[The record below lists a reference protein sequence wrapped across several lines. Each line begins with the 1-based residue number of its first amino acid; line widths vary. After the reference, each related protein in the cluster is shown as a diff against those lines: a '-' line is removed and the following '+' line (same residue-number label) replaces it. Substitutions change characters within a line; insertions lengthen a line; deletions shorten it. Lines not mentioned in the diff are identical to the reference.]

1 MKILVTLLVLLP
13 VLLFAQPVIDGVL
26 SDANYITV
34 ATKQNSNSG
43 FGGSID
49 VSKIVYYP
57 DVTNSILYLGVVGKL
72 NIANNDEI
80 GIWLNVTGTGSPTGV
95 AAGNK
100 LGVDG
105 FSGFI
110 GAGNNNYKADF
121 EVDYQ
126 FAFNPGSN
134 ISNVYF
140 DAAKMV
146 GTPAGHYQG
155 TTNQTGTSATN
166 DNENGTVFSLNSL
179 TWAFNNGGGANQG
192 LELKI
197 PFSEIGAT
205 SAMDISVFAFV
216 VSNSGYFSNVSVPG
230 DISGNPGNNP
240 NFNSNL
246 REDNSTSIGTGSY
259 HSTPVSPLP
268 VELTSFYASIKNKSV
283 NLVWHT
289 ATEVNNY
296 GFEVEKTSPRP
307 SPYQGEGGEAG
318 RGWVKVGFVKGSGN
332 SNSANEYSY
341 TDKTVA
347 TGKYIYRLKQIDNDG
362 KYEYS
367 KEVEVDL
374 GKPTTFALNQNYP
387 NPFNPTTS
395 IEYSVVGSQYVSLK
409 VFNVLGKEVAVLVNE
424 KQEPGVYTVNFSSA
438 NLSGGVYL
446 YRLQAGDFV
455 QTKKM
460 ILLK

>member
-1 MKILVTLLVLLP
+1 MKKLVTLLVLLP
-13 VLLFAQPVIDGVL
+13 VLLFAQPTIDGTFDGEATWGTPKYTADGTSGWASANAKKVYVTNDASYIYVGAEITA
-26 SDANYITV
+26 SDWMAWCFIFNSKSGGASSDSWGRNITNTHSNLPDY
-34 ATKQNSNSG
+34 ALRGNLNSG
-43 FGGSID
+43 WSEINIWNGS
-49 VSKIVYYP
+49 VW
-57 DVTNSILYLGVVGKL
+57 
-72 NIANNDEI
+72 E
-80 GIWLNVTGTGSPTGV
+80 
-95 AAGNK
+95 GN
-100 LGVDG
+100 GVDIG
-105 FSGFI
+105 TTEHRDNITGADITGWIEARILRATITELTGDIQFFI
-110 GAGNNNYKADF
+110 TGNS
-121 EVDYQ
+121 VDH
-126 FAFNPGSN
+126 GS
-134 ISNVYF
+134 F
-140 DAAKMV
+140 DAC
-146 GTPAGHYQG
+146 P
-155 TTNQTGTSATN
+155 N
-166 DNENGTVFSLNSL
+166 D
-179 TWAFNNGGGANQG
+179 
-192 LELKI
+192 
-197 PFSEIGAT
+197 
-205 SAMDISVFAFV
+205 
-216 VSNSGYFSNVSVPG
+216 
-230 DISGNPGNNP
+230 
-240 NFNSNL
+240 
-246 REDNSTSIGTGSY
+246 DNSTNWSGAEA
-259 HSTPVSPLP
+259 HSDLVNYISAVPLP
-268 VELTSFYASIKNKSV
+268 VELTSFSASVKNKAV

-296 GFEVEKTSPRP
+296 GFEIEKTSPRP

-318 RGWVKVGFVKGSGN
+318 SGWVKVGFVKGSGN

-395 IEYSVVGSQYVSLK
+395 IQYSVIGSQYVSLK

>member
-1 MKILVTLLVLLP
+1 MKKLVLMI
-13 VLLFAQPVIDGVL
+13 VLLLSEIFPQIQTTMYLRGDMNAWGADAMSYRSLGVH
-26 SDANYITV
+26 NWIITRQFTGTTGTQGFKFSNTTPGWTNSWGRGDV
-34 ATKQNSNSG
+34 VTPATNTLWYDNGGNSLLTHTNGKYYTYTWKDMAGGSNSEG
-43 FGGSID
+43 FVLETSSAPISVTIVTDNNVGPGID
-49 VSKIVYYP
+49 VTVSITTDGTPSVEQNIFVRYTTDTWGTWHIVQ
-57 DVTNSILYLGVVGKL
+57 
-72 NIANNDEI
+72 A
-80 GIWLNVTGTGSPTGV
+80 TGSGTSWTATIPASGNTGV
-95 AAGNK
+95 TPDNQYYVFTTTVS
-100 LGVDG
+100 LTTVQG
-105 FSGFI
+105 FSG
-110 GAGNNNYKADF
+110 
-121 EVDYQ
+121 
-126 FAFNPGSN
+126 SN
-134 ISNVYF
+134 IDLSTINY
-140 DAAKMV
+140 
-146 GTPAGHYQG
+146 
-155 TTNQTGTSATN
+155 N
-166 DNENGTVFSLNSL
+166 
-179 TWAFNNGGGANQG
+179 NNGG
-192 LELKI
+192 
-197 PFSEIGAT
+197 
-205 SAMDISVFAFV
+205 
-216 VSNSGYFSNVSVPG
+216 SNF
-230 DISGNPGNNP
+230 
-240 NFNSNL
+240 
-246 REDNSTSIGTGSY
+246 
-259 HSTPVSPLP
+259 PLP
-268 VELTSFYASIKNKSV
+268 VELTSFSASIKNKSV

-296 GFEVEKTSPRP
+296 GFEIEKTSPRP

-318 RGWVKVGFVKGSGN
+318 SGWVKVGFVKGSGN